1 MDCIRAQGLRVPT
14 PFFGPGIFGRA
25 LHSALLATLNPNPS
39 NSTDNMAGK
48 RQRRT
53 EEQMIQ
59 DLEARIASIKAKAE
73 RKKVKRDP
81 ALRHISGAVRSI
93 DKALGESDDAATRQA
108 LSEARTTLSAC
119 LSLNGVTVASSGK
132 PRGRRSSQGH
142 DAMADQLLNYV
153 MEHPG
158 QRGEQIAA
166 ALRTDVGTMR
176 PPMKKLIAANK
187 IKTRGQRRGM
197 TYFPV

>member
-1 MDCIRAQGLRVPT
+1 
-14 PFFGPGIFGRA
+14 
-25 LHSALLATLNPNPS
+25 
-39 NSTDNMAGK
+39 MAGK
-48 RQRRT
+48 RTRRT

-59 DLEARIASIKAKAE
+59 DLEARIAAIKAKAE

-81 ALRHISGAVRSI
+81 ALRHISGAIRSI
-93 DKALGESDDAATRQA
+93 DKALGETGDSATRQA
-108 LSEARTTLSAC
+108 LSEARNTLSAC
-119 LSLNGVTVASSGK
+119 LSLNGVVVASSGR

-142 DAMADQLLNYV
+142 DAMAEQLLTYV

-176 PPMKKLIAANK
+176 PPMKKLIAENK
-187 IKTRGQRRGM
+187 VKTRGQRRGM